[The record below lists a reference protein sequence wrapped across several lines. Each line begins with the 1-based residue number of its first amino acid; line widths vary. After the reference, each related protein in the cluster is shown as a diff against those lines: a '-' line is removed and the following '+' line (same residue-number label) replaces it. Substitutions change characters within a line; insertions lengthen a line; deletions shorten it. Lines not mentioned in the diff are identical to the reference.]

1 MRCKWCVDDANEYDV
16 MTTRL
21 PFTQASLRRAI
32 AAARKEGLRIAEIRP
47 DGTLITISAGENP
60 PIELVGSAPKTE
72 SEGRSKWQDI
82 EA

>member
-1 MRCKWCVDDANEYDV
+1 

-32 AAARKEGLRIAEIRP
+32 AAARKEGLRIAGIRS
-47 DGTLITISAGENP
+47 DGTLITAMAGENP
-60 PIELVGSAPKTE
+60 PIDLVGPVPNAE
-72 SEGRSKWQDI
+72 SETHSKWQDV

>member
-1 MRCKWCVDDANEYDV
+1 LIYK
-16 MTTRL
+16 MTQRL

-47 DGTLITISAGENP
+47 DGTLITICAGENP
-60 PIELVGSAPKTE
+60 QIELVGSAPNAE
-72 SEGRSKWQDI
+72 SEARSKWQDI

>member
-1 MRCKWCVDDANEYDV
+1 

-32 AAARKEGLRIAEIRP
+32 AAARKEGLRVAGIRP
-47 DGTLITISAGENP
+47 DGTLITVNAGENP
-60 PIELVGSAPKTE
+60 PNDVAGLAPAVESAP
-72 SEGRSKWQDI
+72 RSKWEDV